1 MEEDGGFRL
10 SGWKRYGWKRYGGK
24 RYGGR
29 PDKYDNMAGEPKRT
43 LDRIF
48 TLHPTTST

>member
-1 MEEDGGFRL
+1 MA
-10 SGWKRYGWKRYGGK
+10 GK
-24 RYGGR
+24 ETAGKDMAGKDMVERYGGR